1 MRQLSKEPIIE
12 NPLKELLQHTKDDEN
27 EKDDSAIETKV
38 AQNDALI
45 HPKFFGSELKFTP
58 TIYQN

>member
-38 AQNDALI
+38 AHNDALN
-45 HPKFFGSELKFTP
+45 SS
-58 TIYQN
+58 